1 MSNGTNA
8 DSEWPEYYPRQ
19 VKEDCKSGSYESSQ
33 DESRRGAII
42 LTTVVSLFTT
52 GAAGKNLPKQM
63 EQSSSF
69 NCCYSDKERD
79 RPAPYPLSYCS

>member
-1 MSNGTNA
+1 
-8 DSEWPEYYPRQ
+8 
-19 VKEDCKSGSYESSQ
+19 
-33 DESRRGAII
+33 
-42 LTTVVSLFTT
+42 VVSLFTT
-52 GAAGKNLPKQM
+52 GAAGKNLPKKM